1 MLLLSVQNL
10 SFKEEGRTA
19 IEDISFD
26 QLPLQRIAIAGET
39 GSGKTSLLKMIA
51 GLLQPTSGA
60 IFLNNERVVGPDEQL
75 LPGHPGIAFL

>member
-10 SFKEEGRTA
+10 SFKEQGRTA
-19 IEDISFD
+19 IDNISFD

-60 IFLNNERVVGPDEQL
+60 IFLNNER
-75 LPGHPGIAFL
+75 